1 MEPQVYLGLRNR
13 VECVVHHGY
22 VDDLSKALMADQ
34 QASKSPFSKRVQHYT
49 ENQLKLLGMTCVG
62 TENLWLKGLFI
73 APSFLLTKYILSQNI
88 LTSE

>member
-49 ENQLKLLGMTCVG
+49 ENQLKLWGVTCVG
-62 TENLWLKGLFI
+62 AENLWLK
-73 APSFLLTKYILSQNI
+73 FLIIRPFHSPQFFAQ
-88 LTSE
+88 